1 MPNKYIQ
8 EFDTEQDY
16 SDSMT
21 GGGYSVKNVSLVKSP
36 KTVHYDPYIH
46 FQDANLEA
54 KCIELYSSDGV
65 GLSYAD
71 AEAVT
76 ELVKTDFSST
86 YTSFDELKYFK
97 NLVTIPSGMFYYW
110 NNLKSITI
118 PENVETCPV
127 GAFDRCNKLERITW
141 NTSKCLTM
149 QSGYRN
155 NYNTQLKYQSD
166 NPYFSVVNGCLYNY
180 NKTILYAVPSTA
192 TSYEWLGTEREIYA
206 RAFYYS
212 RIAGNMVFPKSL
224 DTIGDVPFYNA
235 TLLTG
240 ADLSKT
246 NIRKTEY
253 MIFRCSDTFST
264 IILPKNIKELYQ
276 PTIGVYSIKNIV
288 FPETLTKLT
297 GRPSLMGETL
307 IFLSKTPPA
316 LINTSS
322 SLPQVTA
329 IYVPD
334 DVVDTY
340 KAASIFSTAADKIY
354 PLSEYTEV
362 SDE

>member
-1 MPNKYIQ
+1 
-8 EFDTEQDY
+8 
-16 SDSMT
+16 
-21 GGGYSVKNVSLVKSP
+21 
-36 KTVHYDPYIH
+36 
-46 FQDANLEA
+46 
-54 KCIELYSSDGV
+54 
-65 GLSYAD
+65 
-71 AEAVT
+71 
-76 ELVKTDFSST
+76 
-86 YTSFDELKYFK
+86 
-97 NLVTIPSGMFYYW
+97 
-110 NNLKSITI
+110 
-118 PENVETCPV
+118 
-127 GAFDRCNKLERITW
+127 
-141 NTSKCLTM
+141 
-149 QSGYRN
+149 
-155 NYNTQLKYQSD
+155 
-166 NPYFSVVNGCLYNY
+166 
-180 NKTILYAVPSTA
+180 
-192 TSYEWLGTEREIYA
+192 
-206 RAFYYS
+206 
-212 RIAGNMVFPKSL
+212 MVFPKSL

-253 MIFRCSDTFST
+253 VIFRCSDTLFST

-276 PTIGVYSIKNIV
+276 PTNGVCSIKNIV

-307 IFLSKTPPA
+307 TFLSKTPPA